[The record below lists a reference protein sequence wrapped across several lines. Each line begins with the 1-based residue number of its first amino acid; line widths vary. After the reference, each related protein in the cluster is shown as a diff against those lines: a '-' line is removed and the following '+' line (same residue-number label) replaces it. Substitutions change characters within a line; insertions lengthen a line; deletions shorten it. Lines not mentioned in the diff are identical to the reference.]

1 MTDLGLCGA
10 IHLVPDIAID
20 GQVEVLMA
28 FPFADVDVG

>member
-20 GQVEVLMA
+20 GQVEVFMA
-28 FPFADVDVG
+28 LPLFYIDIG